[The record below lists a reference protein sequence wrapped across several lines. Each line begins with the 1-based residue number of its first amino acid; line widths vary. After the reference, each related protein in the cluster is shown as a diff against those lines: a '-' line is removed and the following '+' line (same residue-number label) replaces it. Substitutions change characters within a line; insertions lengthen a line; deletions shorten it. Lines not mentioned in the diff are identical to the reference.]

1 MNDKKAILI
10 SGSSGGIGSA
20 IVNKFLSE
28 GYVVFGLDI
37 KEPKDKHENLHFIST
52 NLRKEEDVLKA
63 FEEVKASG
71 YRLTTIISAAGINDL
86 NSLIEMSEEDFIK
99 ILDINAISSFR
110 INKIFL
116 PLLEENSKIIIITS
130 ELGPLDPLPFN
141 GIYTISKALLEK
153 YAYSLRMELQ
163 LLGHQVVVIRPG
175 AIDTSMIDV
184 SKGKI
189 ENFVNQTEHYKY
201 NSKRFKEIS
210 DSVQNRTIPPS
221 KLADLI
227 YKVNLKKKP
236 RYVYK
241 INRNVGLILL
251 SLLPHR
257 LQNWIIKQILK
268 AK

>member
-1 MNDKKAILI
+1 MNEKKAILI

-63 FEEVKASG
+63 FEEVKESG
-71 YRLTTIISAAGINDL
+71 YRLTTIISAAGIVDL

-99 ILDINAISSFR
+99 ILDINATSSFR

-153 YAYSLRMELQ
+153 YAYALRMELQ
-163 LLGHQVVVIRPG
+163 LLGHQVIVVRPG
-175 AIDTSMIDV
+175 AVDTEMINV
-184 SKGKI
+184 SNQKLDS
-189 ENFVNQTEHYKY
+189 FVNQTEIYKY
-201 NSKRFKEIS
+201 NSRRFKDIV
-210 DSVQNRTIPPS
+210 DKVQSRVIPPA
-221 KLADLI
+221 KVANLI
-227 YKVNLKKKP
+227 YKINNKKKP
-236 RYVYK
+236 HYVYK

-251 SLLPHR
+251 NLLPHR